1 MGLKSNSEIV
11 IELKR
16 AIERKGIT
24 QSELKDMLEE
34 HGTPIAR
41 TTLQRFFREGS
52 ETNDSFRYK
61 YTLKPMSE
69 LLLDAVPEEDPLA
82 ELEEKVAHL
91 SDQIDELIEIA
102 TSGIAFMNK
111 QIDLKDTRMERKDSW
126 IQEQRD
132 EILELREENKRLEED
147 IHKLLEKCANC
158 DRTKHG
164 EQKA

>member
-24 QSELKDMLEE
+24 QSELKEMLEE

-52 ETNDSFRYK
+52 ETDDSFRYK
-61 YTLKPMSE
+61 DTLKPMAE
-69 LLLDAVPEEDPLA
+69 LLLDDVPEEDPLA
-82 ELEEKVAHL
+82 ELEKKVDYL
-91 SDQIDELIEIA
+91 SERVEELIELA
-102 TSGIAFMNK
+102 TNGIAFINK
-111 QIDLKDTRMERKDSW
+111 QIDLKDTRMERKDGW

-132 EILELREENKRLEED
+132 EILTLREENKKLEED
-147 IHKLLEKCANC
+147 IHRLLKKCSQC
-158 DRTKHG
+158 SGK
-164 EQKA
+164 K

>member
-24 QSELKDMLEE
+24 QSELKEMLEE

-52 ETNDSFRYK
+52 ETDDSFRYK
-61 YTLKPMSE
+61 YTLKPMAE
-69 LLLDAVPEEDPLA
+69 LLLDDVPEDEPLA
-82 ELEEKVAHL
+82 ELEKKVDYL
-91 SDQIDELIEIA
+91 SERVEELIELA
-102 TSGIAFMNK
+102 TNGIAFRNK
-111 QIDLKDTRMERKDSW
+111 QIDLKDTRMERKDGW

-132 EILELREENKRLEED
+132 EILTLREENKKLEED
-147 IHKLLEKCANC
+147 INRLLEKCSQC
-158 DRTKHG
+158 SGK
-164 EQKA
+164 K